1 MSDGT
6 RVLQAIIRMRD
17 EASATLR
24 RVAAN
29 TRSLHDSTSNAS
41 KALNNVQNNLKS
53 VGSTALKTGSA
64 IAAVSGGILA
74 LSAKSAIEFESAFAG
89 VKKTVNASDADI
101 NTFKKNIMDL
111 SKSMPQTAVE
121 ISAVGEAAGQLGIKV
136 GKNASNITNF
146 TKTMVMLGDATN
158 MSSDEAATALAR
170 FANIVQMPQKNFDR
184 LGATIVQLGN
194 NLATTESEIVEMALR
209 LAGSGKQVGMSEA
222 QIMSFAGA
230 LSSVGIKAE
239 AGGSAFSKVMQQMQ
253 LACEMG
259 GSKLNNFAK
268 VAGISASKF
277 KESFQKD
284 AAGAIISFVKGLG
297 DAKKHGNSAIKM
309 LNKMG
314 ITEIGMTDA
323 LLRAS
328 GAGDLFNNAI
338 QLGNDAWK
346 ENIAL
351 TNEANQRYSTTESQL
366 KMMKNQIT
374 QVAIIIGNN
383 LLPFIRSAVQVVS
396 NMANAFSNL
405 PQAFQS
411 TATGILLAV
420 TTFGLL
426 LATVGIV
433 SLVIS
438 KAAGLFAFFIP
449 IILRTKVAFRAF
461 TIGMKPLSAVFLAI
475 MGPMG
480 WTIAAIIAL
489 SVAFTVAYAKS
500 EVFRNKVNSLV
511 KAFTEFAKPIVSFCM
526 PALKQ
531 LEEKFKE
538 LLSAFG
544 PLFASILN
552 LGSVIMKVLGPVL
565 IGVIGF
571 HIAKLV
577 VVLSTLATAF
587 KAVVDTITNVLNGL
601 ASILNGIFDLII
613 GIVTGDSKKM
623 MNGVKQIFDGGVKII
638 KSIWKGF
645 IDFVTA
651 PIQAIADIADS
662 LFKDKAKLLT
672 DKWRDLR
679 TTLENPIEATAKIA
693 TKTNVNIPGSK
704 AADAAGKSTPNTGG
718 LKQTMANLK
727 GSFSN
732 FQTYVKPM
740 TDSISQGV
748 ESGKAKFTELQNKIL
763 NDVKPALKVLE
774 DSGVNFKNKFKESI
788 TSIKDKFNELKDI
801 LVGNIKTNIDN
812 LVKAFEPLKPHLDNL
827 KECFDKVKKAI
838 TDFFT
843 PAKQVGDTVDQVSQP
858 MDNMKKSTDGIKLA
872 FQNLGQALAPVK
884 AWFQGFMPFLSQ
896 IGQQLL
902 PAIGIAIAG
911 VVGGIILA
919 FIWFLNTV
927 TAIITTVSGV
937 INGIISFISGIVNV
951 VMGLI
956 TGNAD
961 QTMDGLKQIF
971 DGGVG
976 IVKSIWNGL
985 VDLVSGILEPVID
998 LADSFFKDKVKGV
1011 KETWNKLKDFF
1022 KHPIKGTIEIF
1033 KKGPS
1038 LQVGKGADAAGTNT
1052 RGAFG
1057 INRVPKNDYLIRA
1070 HEGERLLTKQEANQ
1084 YKRNSSNGS
1093 LFLDKL
1099 ADTIIVR
1106 EEADIDKIVKK
1117 INKKISIANAG
1128 GVL

>member
-1 MSDGT
+1 MSSST
-6 RVLQAIIRMRD
+6 KVLQAVIKMRD
-17 EASATLR
+17 EASSTLR

-29 TRSLHDSTSNAS
+29 TRALHDSSSQAS
-41 KALNNVQNNLKS
+41 RALNNVQNNLKS
-53 VGSTALKTGSA
+53 VGTSALKAGGLITAGVGGA
-64 IAAVSGGILA
+64 FAAATKVGT
-74 LSAKSAIEFESAFAG
+74 EFESAMSQVKATFGNSLKPGDFEALSKAARDAG
-89 VKKTVNASDADI
+89 KATTKTAADSANALQYMGLAGWDVQKSMHALMPVLNLSEAASMDLGLASDLVTDSMSSMCLEVDKVSKSGKVLAGAGLSEYLDKVANASTKS
-101 NTFKKNIMDL
+101 NTSIQQLM
-111 SKSMPQTAVE
+111 
-121 ISAVGEAAGQLGIKV
+121 EAFNV
-136 GKNASNITNF
+136 
-146 TKTMVMLGDATN
+146 
-158 MSSDEAATALAR
+158 
-170 FANIVQMPQKNFDR
+170 
-184 LGATIVQLGN
+184 
-194 NLATTESEIVEMALR
+194 
-209 LAGSGKQVGMSEA
+209 
-222 QIMSFAGA
+222 
-230 LSSVGIKAE
+230 
-239 AGGSAFSKVMQQMQ
+239 AGG
-253 LACEMG
+253 
-259 GSKLNNFAK
+259 
-268 VAGISASKF
+268 
-277 KESFQKD
+277 
-284 AAGAIISFVKGLG
+284 
-297 DAKKHGNSAIKM
+297 
-309 LNKMG
+309 
-314 ITEIGMTDA
+314 T
-323 LLRAS
+323 
-328 GAGDLFNNAI
+328 
-338 QLGNDAWK
+338 
-346 ENIAL
+346 
-351 TNEANQRYSTTESQL
+351 
-366 KMMKNQIT
+366 
-374 QVAIIIGNN
+374 
-383 LLPFIRSAVQVVS
+383 
-396 NMANAFSNL
+396 FSNL
-405 PQAFQS
+405 KVPLSEATAIMGILANRGVKGTDAGHALNSIMVNLTTGAGQAGKAMKKLGVSAFDNQGKFKGMS
-411 TATGILLAV
+411 NVLKEVANKTKDMTDEQKNYYLSAIGGKTQLKTLQKLLDGVGNEYDSLKKKIDNSKGALKTMSDVMKDNTKGGLATLKSALEETGITIYYQLKPAIASVVDNLTKMTVWFNNLSEPIKRVITNVMLSVGA
-420 TTFGLL
+420 FGVLL
-426 LATVGIV
+426 LTIGAVSLIV
-433 SLVIS
+433 S
-438 KAAGLFAFFIP
+438 KAIGIFGFFVP
-449 IILRTKVAFRAF
+449 IILRAKVAFRAF
-461 TIGMKPLSAVFLAI
+461 VIGMKPLSAVFLAV
-475 MGPMG
+475 MGPVG
-480 WTIAAIIAL
+480 WTITAVIAL
-489 SVAFTVAYAKS
+489 AVAFTIAYAKS

-511 KAFTEFAKPIVSFCM
+511 KSFTEFAKPIVSFCM

-531 LEEKFKE
+531 LGEKFKE

-544 PLFASILN
+544 LLFASILN

-601 ASILNGIFDLII
+601 ASILNGVFDLII

-623 MNGVKQIFDGGVKII
+623 MDGVKQIFDGGTKII

-651 PIQAIADIADS
+651 PVQAIADIADS
-662 LFKDKAKLLT
+662 LFKDKAKWLT

-679 TTLENPIEATAKIA
+679 TFLENPIEATAKIS

-718 LKQTMANLK
+718 LKQTVANLK
-727 GSFSN
+727 GSFNN
-732 FQTYVKPM
+732 FKTFIKPM

-748 ESGKAKFTELQNKIL
+748 ESGKTKFTELQNKIL

-774 DSGVNFKNKFKESI
+774 DSGVNFKDKFKESI

-801 LVGNIKTNIDN
+801 LVGNIKTNLDN

-843 PAKQVGDTVDQVSQP
+843 PAKQVGYTVDQVSQP

-919 FIWFLNTV
+919 FIWFLNTL
-927 TAIITTVSGV
+927 TAIITTVSGI
-937 INGIISFISGIVNV
+937 INGIISFISGIINV

-961 QTMDGLKQIF
+961 QAMDGLKQIF

-1011 KETWNKLKDFF
+1011 KEAWNKLKDFF

-1038 LQVGKGADAAGTNT
+1038 LQIGKGADAAGKSP
-1052 RGAFG
+1052 RKAFG
-1057 INRVPKNDYLIRA
+1057 INRVPRNDYLIRA
-1070 HEGERLLTKQEANQ
+1070 HEGEKLLTKQEANQ

-1106 EEADIDKIVKK
+1106 EEADIDKIVRK
-1117 INKKISIANAG
+1117 INKKISLAKIG

>member
-1 MSDGT
+1 
-6 RVLQAIIRMRD
+6 
-17 EASATLR
+17 
-24 RVAAN
+24 
-29 TRSLHDSTSNAS
+29 
-41 KALNNVQNNLKS
+41 
-53 VGSTALKTGSA
+53 
-64 IAAVSGGILA
+64 
-74 LSAKSAIEFESAFAG
+74 
-89 VKKTVNASDADI
+89 
-101 NTFKKNIMDL
+101 
-111 SKSMPQTAVE
+111 
-121 ISAVGEAAGQLGIKV
+121 
-136 GKNASNITNF
+136 
-146 TKTMVMLGDATN
+146 
-158 MSSDEAATALAR
+158 
-170 FANIVQMPQKNFDR
+170 
-184 LGATIVQLGN
+184 
-194 NLATTESEIVEMALR
+194 
-209 LAGSGKQVGMSEA
+209 
-222 QIMSFAGA
+222 
-230 LSSVGIKAE
+230 
-239 AGGSAFSKVMQQMQ
+239 
-253 LACEMG
+253 
-259 GSKLNNFAK
+259 
-268 VAGISASKF
+268 
-277 KESFQKD
+277 
-284 AAGAIISFVKGLG
+284 
-297 DAKKHGNSAIKM
+297 
-309 LNKMG
+309 
-314 ITEIGMTDA
+314 
-323 LLRAS
+323 
-328 GAGDLFNNAI
+328 
-338 QLGNDAWK
+338 
-346 ENIAL
+346 
-351 TNEANQRYSTTESQL
+351 
-366 KMMKNQIT
+366 
-374 QVAIIIGNN
+374 
-383 LLPFIRSAVQVVS
+383 
-396 NMANAFSNL
+396 
-405 PQAFQS
+405 
-411 TATGILLAV
+411 
-420 TTFGLL
+420 
-426 LATVGIV
+426 
-433 SLVIS
+433 
-438 KAAGLFAFFIP
+438 
-449 IILRTKVAFRAF
+449 
-461 TIGMKPLSAVFLAI
+461 
-475 MGPMG
+475 
-480 WTIAAIIAL
+480 
-489 SVAFTVAYAKS
+489 
-500 EVFRNKVNSLV
+500 
-511 KAFTEFAKPIVSFCM
+511 
-526 PALKQ
+526 
-531 LEEKFKE
+531 
-538 LLSAFG
+538 
-544 PLFASILN
+544 
-552 LGSVIMKVLGPVL
+552 
-565 IGVIGF
+565 
-571 HIAKLV
+571 
-577 VVLSTLATAF
+577 
-587 KAVVDTITNVLNGL
+587 
-601 ASILNGIFDLII
+601 
-613 GIVTGDSKKM
+613 
-623 MNGVKQIFDGGVKII
+623 MNGVKQIFDGGTKII

-662 LFKDKAKLLT
+662 LFKDKAKWLT

-693 TKTNVNIPGSK
+693 TKTNINIPGSK

-718 LKQTMANLK
+718 LKQTVANLK
-727 GSFSN
+727 GSFSD
-732 FQTYVKPM
+732 FKTFIKPM

-748 ESGKAKFTELQNKIL
+748 ESGKSKFTELQNKIL

-801 LVGNIKTNIDN
+801 LAGNIKTNIDT

-843 PAKQVGDTVDQVSQP
+843 PAKQVGDTADQVSQP
-858 MDNMKKSTDGIKLA
+858 MDNIKKSTDGIKLA

-919 FIWFLNTV
+919 FIWFLNTL
-927 TAIITTVSGV
+927 TAIITTVSGI

-1011 KETWNKLKDFF
+1011 KETWNKLKEFF

-1033 KKGPS
+1033 KNGPS

-1084 YKRNSSNGS
+1084 YKRNNSNGS

-1117 INKKISIANAG
+1117 INRKISIANAG

>member
-1 MSDGT
+1 MSSST
-6 RVLQAIIRMRD
+6 KVLQAVIKMRD
-17 EASATLR
+17 EASSTLR
-24 RVAAN
+24 RVTAN
-29 TRSLHDSTSNAS
+29 TRALHDSSSQAS
-41 KALNNVQNNLKS
+41 RALNNVQNNLKS
-53 VGSTALKTGSA
+53 VGTSALKAGGLITAGVGGA
-64 IAAVSGGILA
+64 FAAATKVGT
-74 LSAKSAIEFESAFAG
+74 EFESAMSQVKATFGNSLKPGDFEAMSKAARDAG
-89 VKKTVNASDADI
+89 KATTKTAADSANALQYMGLAGWDVQKSMHALMPVLNLSEAASMDLGLASDLVTDSMSSMCLEVDKVSKSGKVLAGAGLSEYLDKVANASTKS
-101 NTFKKNIMDL
+101 NTNIQQLM
-111 SKSMPQTAVE
+111 
-121 ISAVGEAAGQLGIKV
+121 EAFNV
-136 GKNASNITNF
+136 
-146 TKTMVMLGDATN
+146 
-158 MSSDEAATALAR
+158 
-170 FANIVQMPQKNFDR
+170 
-184 LGATIVQLGN
+184 
-194 NLATTESEIVEMALR
+194 
-209 LAGSGKQVGMSEA
+209 
-222 QIMSFAGA
+222 
-230 LSSVGIKAE
+230 
-239 AGGSAFSKVMQQMQ
+239 AGG
-253 LACEMG
+253 
-259 GSKLNNFAK
+259 
-268 VAGISASKF
+268 
-277 KESFQKD
+277 
-284 AAGAIISFVKGLG
+284 
-297 DAKKHGNSAIKM
+297 
-309 LNKMG
+309 
-314 ITEIGMTDA
+314 T
-323 LLRAS
+323 
-328 GAGDLFNNAI
+328 
-338 QLGNDAWK
+338 
-346 ENIAL
+346 
-351 TNEANQRYSTTESQL
+351 
-366 KMMKNQIT
+366 
-374 QVAIIIGNN
+374 
-383 LLPFIRSAVQVVS
+383 
-396 NMANAFSNL
+396 FSNL
-405 PQAFQS
+405 KVPLSEATAIMGILANRGVKGTDAGHALNSIMINLTTGAGQAGKAMKKLGVSAFDNQGKFKGMS
-411 TATGILLAV
+411 NVLKEVANKTKDMTDKQKNYYLAAIGGKTQLKTLQKLLDGVGNEYDSLKKKIDNSKGALKTMSDVMKDNTKGGLATLKSALEETGITIYYQLKPAIASVVDNLTKMTVWFNNLSEPIKRVITNVMLSVGA
-420 TTFGLL
+420 FGVLL
-426 LATVGIV
+426 LTIGAVSLIV
-433 SLVIS
+433 S
-438 KAAGLFAFFIP
+438 KAIGVFSFFVP
-449 IILRTKVAFRAF
+449 IILRAKVAFRAF
-461 TIGMKPLSAVFLAI
+461 VIGMKPLSAVFLAV
-475 MGPMG
+475 MGPIG
-480 WTIAAIIAL
+480 WTITAIIAL
-489 SVAFTVAYAKS
+489 SVAFTVAYTKS

-511 KAFTEFAKPIVSFCM
+511 KSFVEFAKPIVSFCM

-531 LEEKFKE
+531 LGEKFKE
-538 LLSAFG
+538 LLSSLG

-577 VVLSTLATAF
+577 LILSTLATAF
-587 KAVVDTITNVLNGL
+587 RAVVDTITNVLNGL

-645 IDFVTA
+645 IDFITA
-651 PIQAIADIADS
+651 PIEAVADIVDS
-662 LFKDKAKLLT
+662 LFKDKAKWLT

-679 TTLENPIEATAKIA
+679 TFLENPIEATAKIS

-704 AADAAGKSTPNTGG
+704 ASDAAGKSTPNTGG
-718 LKQTMANLK
+718 LKQTMANLE

-732 FQTYVKPM
+732 FKTFIKPM

-748 ESGKAKFTELQNKIL
+748 ESGKTKFTELQNKIL
-763 NDVKPALKVLE
+763 NDVKPALKILE

-801 LVGNIKTNIDN
+801 LAGNIKTNIDN

-872 FQNLGQALAPVK
+872 FQNLSQALAPVK
-884 AWFQGFMPFLSQ
+884 AWFQRFMPFLSQ

-919 FIWFLNTV
+919 FIWFLNTL
-927 TAIITTVSGV
+927 TAIITTVSGI
-937 INGIISFISGIVNV
+937 INGIISFISGIINV

-1011 KETWNKLKDFF
+1011 KETWNKLKEFF

-1033 KKGPS
+1033 KKGPN
-1038 LQVGKGADAAGTNT
+1038 LQIGKGADAAGTNT

-1057 INRVPKNDYLIRA
+1057 INRIPRNDYLIRA
-1070 HEGERLLTKQEANQ
+1070 HEGEKLLTKQEANQ

-1099 ADTIIVR
+1099 ADTIIIR

-1117 INKKISIANAG
+1117 LNRKISLANAG